1 MKLTYDGLACELW
14 SGWREILGLDVQKR
28 REERRSGRSSYL
40 NEPALYKLL
49 VCGKKAMIDLR
60 EDHLSRCL

>member
-1 MKLTYDGLACELW
+1 MTRGADE
-14 SGWREILGLDVQKR
+14 KR
-28 REERRSGRSSYL
+28 RGEEEAGHSGYL
-40 NEPALYKLL
+40 NEPALYELL